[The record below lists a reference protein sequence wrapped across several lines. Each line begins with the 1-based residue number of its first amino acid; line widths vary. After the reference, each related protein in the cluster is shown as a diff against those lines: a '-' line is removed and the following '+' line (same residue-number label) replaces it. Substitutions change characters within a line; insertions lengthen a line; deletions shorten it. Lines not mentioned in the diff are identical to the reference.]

1 MKNSGSGIVK
11 IKVAKIYARALLRRF
26 IHKNLYKILG
36 LKDFIWIEL
45 KKQSKWLVI
54 WLLALFLLFK
64 KY

>member
-36 LKDFIWIEL
+36 LKDFI
-45 KKQSKWLVI
+45 
-54 WLLALFLLFK
+54 
-64 KY
+64 